1 MATQAQATQ
10 FETTFPAIRTRRRPL
25 SEGAVRVGTWFRQS
39 LCGLNGHD
47 KYLHVAGSRVTLR
60 CVSCQH
66 ESPGWQTGDR
76 AYQRTYAGDPARHRI
91 R

>member
-1 MATQAQATQ
+1 MASQAQATQ
-10 FETTFPAIRTRRRPL
+10 FESSFPALQARRRPL
-25 SEGAVRVGTWFRQS
+25 SENAARFAVWLRQS

-47 KYLHVAGSRVTLR
+47 KYLHVDGPRVTLR

-66 ESPGWQTGDR
+66 ESPGWETGGR
-76 AYQRTYAGDPARHRI
+76 AYQLTYAGDPSRHRI